1 MSVGTPS
8 CMKMNNKFLSSD
20 LIRQASDN
28 LSKGHDALA
37 RGAWQEARASF
48 AAALQEAE
56 TAAACDGLG
65 MAAWWLND
73 ATTTFDARQRAY
85 RLYTAQG
92 QVRSAARLAAYLA
105 LDYFYFQGAYAVANG
120 WVQRGRRLLDGL
132 EPGAE
137 RGWLDVAEAYIIMWA
152 DLNYAAAQQ
161 LCLQAASLAK
171 ALGDV
176 DLEMAA
182 LAGEGLC
189 LVSLGQVHE
198 GMRRLDEATLAAIA
212 GEMSDIDAACTACCS
227 LIFACEWTR
236 DYERAGQWIER
247 LRQLAT
253 RWSHP
258 SLLAFCRIHY
268 ATLLVWQGDWQTAEA
283 ELLVAVNDLEGGQLA
298 KTAEALVRL
307 AELRCRQ
314 GRFDE
319 ADALFS
325 RVESPP
331 FKALAGES
339 TLYGRALLALAQDR
353 LETAVN
359 LAHRFLRALPAD
371 NRLERVAGL
380 ELLIEAEARQGNA
393 AAAQSAL
400 TELKTAVSDVTTK
413 PMQAAVHF
421 AEAMAAAVAADHT
434 TACRSFEDALELWSH
449 AAIPFEIGRTR
460 LALAQSLLALDRLE
474 SARQQTQKALALF
487 EQLEARAHQTRAAG
501 FLRRLDA
508 PKTSAPSDPAELT
521 PRERE
526 VLGLLATGLSNQEI
540 SHELVLSVRTVERH
554 ISNIYGKL
562 DVSGPSARA
571 AATTYAHRQALVQS

>member
-1 MSVGTPS
+1 MPLP
-8 CMKMNNKFLSSD
+8 KISSD
-20 LIRQASDN
+20 LID
-28 LSKGHDALA
+28 KGHQALA
-37 RGAWQEARASF
+37 RGEWQEAWSSF
-48 AAALQEAE
+48 AATLAEGE
-56 TAAACDGLG
+56 TAVALDGLG

-85 RLYTAQG
+85 RLYTTQG

-105 LDYFYFQGAYAVANG
+105 MDYFYFQGAYAVANG
-120 WVQRGRRLLDGL
+120 WVGRGRRLLDGL

-137 RGWLDVAEAYIIMWA
+137 LGWLDVAEAYIIMWA
-152 DLNYAAAQQ
+152 DLNYTTAQQ
-161 LCLQAASLAK
+161 LCLQAAALAK

-182 LAGEGLC
+182 VAGEGLC
-189 LVSLGQVHE
+189 LVSLGKVHE

-227 LIFACEWTR
+227 LIFACESTR
-236 DYERAGQWIER
+236 DYERAAQWIER
-247 LRQLAT
+247 MRQLAT

-268 ATLLVWQGDWQTAEA
+268 ATLLVWRGEWQTSEA
-283 ELLVAVNDLEGGQLA
+283 ELLAAVADLEGGQLA
-298 KTAEALVRL
+298 KAAEAMVRL

-314 GRFDE
+314 GLFDE

-359 LAHRFLRALPAD
+359 LAHRFLRALPAE
-371 NRLERVAGL
+371 NRLERVVGL

-393 AAAQSAL
+393 AAARNAL
-400 TELKTAVSDVTTK
+400 TELKTAVSNVTTK

-421 AEAMAAAVAADHT
+421 ATGITAAAANDHQ
-434 TACRSFEDALELWSH
+434 TARRSLEDALELWGR

-474 SARQQTQKALALF
+474 TARQQTGKALALF
-487 EQLEARAHQTRAAG
+487 VQLGARAHQSRAAD
-501 FLRRLDA
+501 FLRRLEA
-508 PKTSAPSDPAELT
+508 PKASTPSDPADLT

-526 VLGLLATGLSNQEI
+526 VLGLLAAGLSNQEI

-562 DVSGPSARA
+562 AVSGPSARA
-571 AATTYAHRQALVQS
+571 AATTYAHRHALVQS